1 MLQVL
6 ALVENQKKP
15 VVLVDDISSELDE
28 LKIKSIIDFLTDIK
42 VQIFMTDIG
51 NKKLPL
57 SEQKSSTFNIKNGVI
72 CVMMLSLIHIS
83 EPTRPY

>member
-1 MLQVL
+1 MKRLPLVL
-6 ALVENQKKP
+6 NPSVYSVDVANAVELHVLVAL
-15 VVLVDDISSELDE
+15 LVDDISSELDE

-72 CVMMLSLIHIS
+72 
-83 EPTRPY
+83 TAF

>member
-1 MLQVL
+1 M
-6 ALVENQKKP
+6 QKKP

-28 LKIKSIIDFLTDIK
+28 LKIKSIIDFLTDVK

-57 SEQKSSTFNIKNGVI
+57 SEKKSSTFKIKNGAI
-72 CVMMLSLIHIS
+72 
-83 EPTRPY
+83 TAF

>member
-1 MLQVL
+1 MLQVI

-42 VQIFMTDIG
+42 VQIFMSDIG

-57 SEQKSSTFNIKNGVI
+57 SEKKSSTFNIKNGAI
-72 CVMMLSLIHIS
+72 
-83 EPTRPY
+83 TAF